1 MSDVATLYQK
11 LDPLRPLEGGEDS
24 LYVDWQRE
32 LDPETT
38 DTKSRLVRA
47 FTRNASPERPITRL
61 LTGHKGSG
69 KTTELNRVRRQLEE
83 GREGKRVFVS
93 TLFAQEWL
101 DLEDLQPEDLVLQIV
116 RQLVTDL
123 ADAGMPLGEKRF
135 GEFFRSLWDKA
146 RGVRLEKAE
155 LGIHP
160 LKFSFAL
167 QDFPTDRNEFRQV
180 LRGQLPS
187 VFDLVN
193 TELIPA
199 AREHVKQRG
208 NYDDV
213 LLIVDDLDKIPQK
226 VLGNGRVT
234 NHENLFL
241 DNAATLR
248 AITCSLLLT
257 VPIELAYSP
266 AQGRLRDDYGA
277 SIVTVPLISIN
288 DQEGKHNSSG
298 ENTMIEILGRRAQ
311 LAFDGDDAA
320 GSPQDAVQRVFA
332 DEDLLRRIVRM
343 SGGHVRGLL
352 VLVSELLDWVEDLP
366 ITQTTVERYLPRA
379 AKDLAR
385 ALTPS
390 DRELLTILASTGV
403 APENPRFWDLIRN
416 HYVFAYESGDDEY
429 WYGLNPLLREINL

>member
-1 MSDVATLYQK
+1 MSDVAALYRE
-11 LDPLRPLEGGEDS
+11 LDPLRPLEGSEDA
-24 LYVDWQRE
+24 LYVDWQLE
-32 LDPETT
+32 LDPDTT

-47 FTRNASPERPITRL
+47 FLRNASPERPITRL

-83 GREGKRVFVS
+83 GGGDKRVFVS
-93 TLFAQEWL
+93 TLFAQRWL

-116 RQLVTDL
+116 RQLVADL
-123 ADAGMPLGEKRF
+123 AHAGMPLGEKRF
-135 GEFFRSLWDKA
+135 AEFFRSLWEKA
-146 RGVRLEKAE
+146 RGIKLDKAE
-155 LGIHP
+155 INMQP

-167 QDFPTDRNEFRQV
+167 QDFPTSRNEFREV

-193 TELIPA
+193 KELIPA
-199 AREHVKQRG
+199 ARQHVKQEG
-208 NYDDV
+208 GYDDI

-226 VLGNGRVT
+226 ILGDGRVT

-266 AQGRLRDDYGA
+266 AQGRLKDDYGA
-277 SIVTVPLISIN
+277 SIVTVPLISIGN
-288 DQEGKHNSSG
+288 QEGERNPEG
-298 ENTMIEILGRRAQ
+298 EDTMIEILGRRAQ
-311 LAFDGDDAA
+311 RAFNDPDDAKRSA
-320 GSPQDAVQRVFA
+320 ERIFA
-332 DEDLLRRIVRM
+332 DEELLRRIVRL
-343 SGGHVRGLL
+343 SGGHVRSLL

-366 ITQTTVERYLPRA
+366 ISETTVDRYVPRA

-385 ALTPS
+385 ALSQS
-390 DRELLTILASTGV
+390 DRDLLAELSASGEP
-403 APENPRFWDLIRN
+403 PENPRFWDLIRN
-416 HYVFAYESGDDEY
+416 HYVFAYESGDEEY
-429 WYGLNPLLREINL
+429 WYGLNPLLQEINL